1 MTFTYPGPEP
11 RAATVELSAEEIR
24 VDLLDGRAII
34 VPLAWFPRLLRA
46 APADRENWRIICDGE
61 RIQWP
66 SIDEDLS
73 VLSLLRGRAP
83 KNGASPR

>member
-11 RAATVELSAEEIR
+11 RAATVELTAEQIR

-34 VPLAWFPRLLRA
+34 VPLEWFPRLFRA
-46 APADRENWRIICDGE
+46 SPADRANWRIICDGE

-73 VLSLLRGRAP
+73 VISLLRGTGP
-83 KNGASPR
+83 KSVVSPR